1 MMKAS
6 ISSVLLL
13 TTGALAMPASVNSG
27 VRSRDITSTSDVWL
41 GSTAGDTAFMASG
54 VLLGLP
60 LNGSQIPD
68 PFLSNI
74 GFWNMRSGGSQLPA
88 PSRGW
93 THGYEEFLVRSFKM
107 LHFNMGSDNSGP
119 LKITQV

>member
-6 ISSVLLL
+6 ISFVLML
-13 TTGALAMPASVNSG
+13 TTGALAVPASVNSG
-27 VRSRDITSTSDVWL
+27 VRPRDITGTSDVWL
-41 GSTAGDTAFMASG
+41 GSTTGDTAFMASG

-68 PFLSNI
+68 HFLSDI
-74 GFWNMRSGGSQLPA
+74 GFWNMRSGGSQLPE

-93 THGYEEFLVRSFKM
+93 THGYEEFLVRCFKIVH
-107 LHFNMGSDNSGP
+107 LNTGSDNAGP
-119 LKITQV
+119 LQITQV

>member
-6 ISSVLLL
+6 ISSALLL
-13 TTGALAMPASVNSG
+13 AAGALAMPPSVYSG
-27 VRSRDITSTSDVWL
+27 VRSRDVTGTSDVWL
-41 GSTAGDTAFMASG
+41 GSVTGDTAFMASG

-68 PFLSNI
+68 HFLSDI

-93 THGYEEFLVRSFKM
+93 THGYEEFLVRYCKM
-107 LHFNMGSDNSGP
+107 INLKTNSDYLGS
-119 LKITQV
+119 LRITQV

>member
-13 TTGALAMPASVNSG
+13 TTGALAVPASVNSG
-27 VRSRDITSTSDVWL
+27 VRPRDITGTSNVWL
-41 GSTAGDTAFMASG
+41 ASATGDTAFMASG

-68 PFLSNI
+68 HFLSDI

-93 THGYEEFLVRSFKM
+93 THGYDEFLVRSFKM
-107 LHFNMGSDNSGP
+107 VRINTNSDYLGP
-119 LKITQV
+119 LRITQV

>member
-1 MMKAS
+1 MKKAFL
-6 ISSVLLL
+6 SSVLLL
-13 TTGALAMPASVNSG
+13 PAAVLAVPTSGNSG
-27 VRSRDITSTSDVWL
+27 VHPRDITGTSNVWL
-41 GSTAGDTAFMASG
+41 GSATGDTAFMASG

-68 PFLSNI
+68 HFLSDI

-93 THGYEEFLVRSFKM
+93 THGYEEFLVRCFQIVVSINI
-107 LHFNMGSDNSGP
+107 LT
-119 LKITQV
+119 I

>member
-1 MMKAS
+1 MTKAS
-6 ISSVLLL
+6 ISSVVLLL
-13 TTGALAMPASVNSG
+13 TAASGALAVPTSVNSG
-27 VRSRDITSTSDVWL
+27 IGPRDITGTSNVWL
-41 GSTAGDTAFMASG
+41 GNGTGDTAFMASG

-68 PFLSNI
+68 HFLSDI

-93 THGYEEFLVRSFKM
+93 THGYEEFLVR
-107 LHFNMGSDNSGP
+107 
-119 LKITQV
+119 

>member
-6 ISSVLLL
+6 ISSFLLL
-13 TTGALAMPASVNSG
+13 TAGALAMPPAVYG
-27 VRSRDITSTSDVWL
+27 GLRSRDITGTSDVWL
-41 GSTAGDTAFMASG
+41 GSATGDTAFMASG

-68 PFLSNI
+68 HFLSDI

-93 THGYEEFLVRSFKM
+93 SHGYEEFLVRCFKM
-107 LHFNMGSDNSGP
+107 VHAKTNSDCVGP
-119 LKITQV
+119 IRIPQV